1 MEVNANR
8 PRDRV
13 NSQWR
18 DLPLSV
24 RIHLDA
30 GRARVAKGAQAAQA
44 RRDGVHGPQHI
55 ASILRKGLEPAP
67 AREGRFLE
75 LGCCRRI
82 GLVATGSASVRA
94 DRYPPR
100 CTRSLSQG
108 HDQRIF

>member
-1 MEVNANR
+1 MEVNAHR

-13 NSQWR
+13 NSQRR

-55 ASILRKGLEPAP
+55 ASILRKGLEPAWLTHRSVCP
-67 AREGRFLE
+67 SEGGGV
-75 LGCCRRI
+75 LGHGI
-82 GLVATGSASVRA
+82 
-94 DRYPPR
+94 PPR
-100 CTRSLSQG
+100 ERGMCT
-108 HDQRIF
+108 DK

>member
-13 NSQWR
+13 NSQRR

-24 RIHLDA
+24 MARIHLDA

-67 AREGRFLE
+67 ARAGPFPS
-75 LGCCRRI
+75 
-82 GLVATGSASVRA
+82 VAAG
-94 DRYPPR
+94 
-100 CTRSLSQG
+100 
-108 HDQRIF
+108 